1 MHADALLLALRDVSI
16 VIEADGNALRWHG
29 PKDVMTTPLAAA
41 LKEHKALL
49 LVVFGSLDDRARD
62 ADWDLVRA
70 WLIHDTAKTFTR
82 PMLAAA
88 KRVFPVGADE
98 WPESY
103 GRRYRTALRV
113 RGLLRAFNHPMV
125 TPSAR
130 EVGA

>member
-1 MHADALLLALRDVSI
+1 MRPDELLLALDDAGI
-16 VIEADGNALRWHG
+16 TLAPHG
-29 PKDVMTTPLAAA
+29 DRLHVDAPKGVVTIAMAAA

-49 LVVFGSLDDRARD
+49 LGVFGSLDDRARD

-70 WLIHDTAKTFTR
+70 WLIDDTAKTFTR

-125 TPSAR
+125 TPITR
-130 EVGA
+130 EEAL